1 MVSLIQSN
9 FKGFGSG
16 LVVPGTGIAL
26 HNRGW
31 GFNLIPGH
39 PNEVGPRK
47 RPFHTIIPGFLMEQ
61 GRPLMSFGVMGG
73 SLQAQGHV
81 QVATRIAGYRQ
92 NPQAVID
99 APRWRILED
108 NVRVMVEWNFPAQAV
123 EGLRALGHQ
132 VQVAARHSDEF
143 GGAQAIMRLAE
154 GYLGASDHR
163 KDGQA
168 LGC

>member
-1 MVSLIQSN
+1 M
-9 FKGFGSG
+9 
-16 LVVPGTGIAL
+16 

-39 PNEVGPRK
+39 ANEVGPRK
-47 RPFHTIIPGFLMEQ
+47 RPFHTIIPGFLMEG

-81 QVATRIAGYRQ
+81 QVTARVAAHSQ
-92 NPQAVID
+92 NPQAVVD

-108 NVRVMVEWNFPAQAV
+108 NVRVMVEWNFPPEAIT
-123 EGLRALGHQ
+123 GLRALGHE
-132 VQVAARHSDEF
+132 VLVAERFSDEF
-143 GGAQAIMRLAE
+143 GGSQAIMRLDE
-154 GYLGASDHR
+154 GFLGASDHR

-168 LGC
+168 VGF